1 MIAASLARELA
12 ARPDRLGEYRGF
24 ADLVMRFAHWSARG
38 AMPSSC
44 GDPLGRLTPS
54 SYERETGISESDALL
69 LDQAVT
75 AARQTAPDMFKVF
88 NGLILHDVDAD
99 RLIRQ
104 RSMQAACS
112 RLRVSCTPSI
122 LKALTILFV
131 ERVRLALLSIPDR
144 ERP

>member
-1 MIAASLARELA
+1 MIR
-12 ARPDRLGEYRGF
+12 RKN
-24 ADLVMRFAHWSARG
+24 
-38 AMPSSC
+38 
-44 GDPLGRLTPS
+44 
-54 SYERETGISESDALL
+54 ERETGISESDALL

-75 AARQTAPDMFKVF
+75 ETRQTAPDMFKVF

-99 RLIRQ
+99 KLIRQ

-144 ERP
+144 ARP